1 MGKRHNQQPQPKK
14 RKQRSARARGVSFRE
29 GHVSTSEWELLAA
42 DSSQKSAF
50 LQLVGAL
57 QRAQSEAEQMA
68 ARTGYDVAD
77 LIDLSEVQA
86 RLAHNPTLRRYVASA
101 VDAGGPFAS
110 KASPIAS
117 AAAADSQTSHN
128 LAGWTGDRRAPQA
141 VMNARVYRK
150 FADENEWVRA
160 AVNLRRQ
167 QVSRAN
173 ISVSPKN
180 PAKRYDKKTQ
190 YKTEALLDQPNEFR
204 TTYDELMG
212 AMTEDLIVL
221 DRGCLSKD
229 MTVAREPVGLYY
241 EDGGAIKVYANW
253 SGDPDEPRYLW
264 DEPGGRVKVPLRN
277 DELICMAANPA
288 SYRLCLSPIAVLF
301 NTIQADLNATK
312 NAMRMVDF
320 KPPPQMIQIQ
330 GASPTQLAKVR
341 DKYEA
346 EIAGEKQVFWIG
358 GNGPAQVFPLVWSAK
373 DQQFLEWQL
382 YMARKI
388 CAILQCSPQQLGIT
402 FDINKATA
410 ETQQDIFEDIGK
422 IPLLLLIEGYLNR
435 EILGDFAPPLPN
447 GRVNLDALN
456 LRIFFPEI
464 SEADRMLH
472 AERAVQ
478 IGSTALAGL
487 PSMTL
492 NMILEMWG
500 EEPVAGGNTFYAP
513 MSMTPV
519 PWLSYEGGNTGDYTG
534 PTTGGTQGSQDAAG
548 GGPDADEREP
558 ASTDDMPDNV
568 SDNPTGEGNQ
578 SGGSANAPASGGD
591 SSASPAPAGAS
602 EAGKKLR
609 QFARERSQDA
619 GDYRTPG
626 KRWTPTVERAGRAQV
641 RKAARSLG
649 RARESDARLASVEPA
664 GKAHARSLVHQAT
677 FNFYEDATDAM
688 LSAIEQAA
696 QRYA

>member
-1 MGKRHNQQPQPKK
+1 MGRRQHKK
-14 RKQRSARARGVSFRE
+14 YKNNNRAVAARGMATRSPVVSL
-29 GHVSTSEWELLAA
+29 SEWERLAA
-42 DSSQKSAF
+42 DSEQKGSF
-50 LQLVGAL
+50 LQLVNAL

-68 ARTGYDVAD
+68 SRTGYEASD

-86 RLAHNPTLRRYVASA
+86 RLARNPSLRRFVANA
-101 VDAGGPFAS
+101 IETGGPFRG
-110 KASPIAS
+110 KASPIA
-117 AAAADSQTSHN
+117 AAHEDTQNSSN
-128 LAGWTGDRRAPQA
+128 LAGWTGDKRAPQA
-141 VMNARVYRK
+141 VMNARVYRR

-173 ISVSPKN
+173 ISVAPEN
-180 PAKRYDKKTQ
+180 PSRRYDKKTQ
-190 YKTEALLDQPNEFR
+190 YNVEFLLDQPNEYR

-229 MTVAREPVGLYY
+229 MTIERKPVGLYY

-288 SYRLCLSPIAVLF
+288 SYRLCLSPIAVLY

-341 DKYEA
+341 DKYES

-410 ETQQDIFEDIGK
+410 GVQQEIAEDQGR
-422 IPLLLLIEGYLNR
+422 IPLLLLIEGYMNR
-435 EILGDFAPPLPN
+435 EILGDFAPPLSN
-447 GRVNLDALN
+447 GRVNLNALN

-472 AERAVQ
+472 AERAIQ
-478 IGSTALAGL
+478 IGSSALAGL

-492 NMILEMWG
+492 NMILRMWG
-500 EEPVAGGNTFYAP
+500 EEDVEGGNTFYVPAN
-513 MSMTPV
+513 MTPV
-519 PWLSYEGGNTGDYTG
+519 PWLSYDGSTGDYNG

-548 GGPDADEREP
+548 GGPSSDEKEP
-558 ASTDDMPDNV
+558 SSTEDMPDNV
-568 SDNPTGEGNQ
+568 SDNPTGENTETSPGAAAP
-578 SGGSANAPASGGD
+578 GAAAPGAEMGSDQAT
-591 SSASPAPAGAS
+591 
-602 EAGKKLR
+602 KTLR
-609 QFARERSQDA
+609 QLYLARYDT
-619 GDYRTPG
+619 GDYRAPG
-626 KRWTPTVERAGRAQV
+626 KRWTPSVHRAGKQ
-641 RKAARSLG
+641 AARKGVTSLG
-649 RARESDARLASVEPA
+649 RAREADARAATAEPH
-664 GKAHARSLVHQAT
+664 GKAQARSRVHQAALS
-677 FNFYEDATDAM
+677 FYEDATDAM
-688 LSAIEQAA
+688 LQAIEAQAS
-696 QRYA
+696 RYA